1 MDEYKNSKKSY
12 EYIINQKLNYFKT
25 SIKKAKK

>member
-1 MDEYKNSKKSY
+1 MVEYKNSKNSY
-12 EYIINQKLNYFKT
+12 DYIINKELNYFKT